1 MCGVRC
7 EVLETR
13 AVGKQRV
20 VVSGKERQEFC
31 LLDRRAAER
40 HAAACRAR
48 ALPRLA
54 PPPRV
59 NIVVVFRKRKAVLPP
74 CKYALE
80 TYVAQLALLGVRSNG
95 RLDY

>member
-1 MCGVRC
+1 VP
-7 EVLETR
+7 EIL
-13 AVGKQRV
+13 AVSKQRV
-20 VVSGKERQEFC
+20 VVSGKERQESC

-40 HAAACRAR
+40 KAAACRAG

-59 NIVVVFRKRKAVLPP
+59 YIVIVFRKRKAVLPP
-74 CKYALE
+74 CKHTLE
-80 TYVAQLALLGVRSNG
+80 TNVAQLALLGVRSNS